1 MFDNELLRAFVGVA
15 EGGGFT
21 RAAERLHLTQ
31 SSVSAQIKRLET
43 QTGCALLTRS
53 TRSVA
58 LTTQGEILLEYARNI
73 LALHE
78 GIRMRLGSA

>member
-31 SSVSAQIKRLET
+31 SAVSAQIKRLET

-53 TRSVA
+53 HPFGRAHSTGRDPSRVRA
-58 LTTQGEILLEYARNI
+58 QHPR
-73 LALHE
+73 LA
-78 GIRMRLGSA
+78 